1 MLFENALISVQSCED
16 PQHAV
21 IQSTSVI
28 AIYFQASGWSKFWL
42 FAHRN
47 QLVWLYTYGG
57 KCSTVFA
64 AVYFLGW
71 STLSVLD
78 RSKVL

>member
-28 AIYFQASGWSKFWL
+28 AIYFQASGWSKF
-42 FAHRN
+42 
-47 QLVWLYTYGG
+47 
-57 KCSTVFA
+57 
-64 AVYFLGW
+64 
-71 STLSVLD
+71 
-78 RSKVL
+78 